1 MNDKLELKDL
11 VGYLPYGLKCQLP
24 KHQVRYGQQEILEL
38 NGLSL
43 NSDKTVNPEFLLTND
58 DLLFG
63 TEIKWWKPILRPLSD
78 LVKEIEVDGHRIVPA
93 EKIFPKEWSDF
104 KRGGMRIDMMFPW
117 NRLPKIWRYIDFVQL
132 LELHFDVFGLIKRGL
147 AVDINTI

>member
-1 MNDKLELKDL
+1 MDKLELGDL
-11 VGYLPYGLKCQLP
+11 VGYLPYGLKI
-24 KHQVRYGQQEILEL
+24 KHGDSLKKMNTGQGSSKYWIGISAVIRWQ
-38 NGLSL
+38 N
-43 NSDKTVNPEFLLTND
+43 
-58 DLLFG
+58 
-63 TEIKWWKPILRPLSD
+63 IKAGCKPVLRPLSD